1 MCGVGRMLDGG
12 HGAARSGWAVTL
24 SRQSRGSRAGAARR
38 WHDCMMEIEI
48 ETEMVLVLVLRWGW
62 SLVRT
67 RDTDDESNGG
77 IDSSAEE
84 DLGTGTADVLSKA
97 DVNQSVL

>member
-48 ETEMVLVLVLRWGW
+48 ETEMVLVLVLRWGGAW
-62 SLVRT
+62 S
-67 RDTDDESNGG
+67 G
-77 IDSSAEE
+77 
-84 DLGTGTADVLSKA
+84 LGTRMTRAMEG
-97 DVNQSVL
+97 

>member
-1 MCGVGRMLDGG
+1 M
-12 HGAARSGWAVTL
+12 
-24 SRQSRGSRAGAARR
+24 
-38 WHDCMMEIEI
+38 
-48 ETEMVLVLVLRWGW
+48 GW